1 MPPAWGV
8 SRSSWTRPCTRQWP
22 RLRRS
27 SWRFPT
33 SHGSPKY
40 HHPWIFH
47 CEPSS
52 YWGSPI
58 YGSLEIPSFFRTI
71 PWGTN
76 RKMWK
81 DPWGNPFG
89 KRSTFYGGFSTVS
102 LVYGRLPFFRSR
114 RSILG
119 MDQIILAYL
128 YAMNIQHQLFCWG
141 TEWYGR
147 WFWVNKFSQI
157 WQTGCS
163 KMGPEKGGYRKLGT
177 EREREIYIYIYVY
190 RKISWLLYYSYLLC
204 PWCRLQMLRSWTPF
218 SQTVQSILLH
228 GSENRERWKLLTWKV
243 KLATKLRDCCSEHVV
258 LCEVHIACKKMHVIH
273 LEMAPCIW
281 VFRKKWGTPFHHRFT
296 GLSSNNESGFGT
308 SGVVDSES

>member
-128 YAMNIQHQLFCWG
+128 YAVNIQHQLFCWG

-177 EREREIYIYIYVY
+177 ERERYIC
-190 RKISWLLYYSYLLC
+190 ISQNILA
-204 PWCRLQMLRSWTPF
+204 P
-218 SQTVQSILLH
+218 ILLLPPLSLMSTSDAPKLDPFFSDCSIH
-228 GSENRERWKLLTWKV
+228 PTPRLWKQGTLEATNLKSE
-243 KLATKLRDCCSEHVV
+243 
-258 LCEVHIACKKMHVIH
+258 I
-273 LEMAPCIW
+273 
-281 VFRKKWGTPFHHRFT
+281 
-296 GLSSNNESGFGT
+296 SNQA
-308 SGVVDSES
+308 

>member
-1 MPPAWGV
+1 MEAISQTRRGPQWMPGRPTTSAGAAMPPAWGV

-40 HHPWIFH
+40 HHPWTFH

-58 YGSLEIPSFFRTI
+58 YGNLEIPSFFRTV

-89 KRSTFYGGFSTVS
+89 KRSTFDGGFSTVT

-157 WQTGCS
+157 WQNGCS
-163 KMGPEKGGYRKLGT
+163 KMEPEKGGYRKLGT
-177 EREREIYIYIYVY
+177 EREIYIYICTRPCHPPPPPHPHGMGPIYWPHMRSSPSPPCGVVGV
-190 RKISWLLYYSYLLC
+190 WHC
-204 PWCRLQMLRSWTPF
+204 PPPPPVVWWGCGMVCWVCMVCMVGLVWH
-218 SQTVQSILLH
+218 V
-228 GSENRERWKLLTWKV
+228 WKV
-243 KLATKLRDCCSEHVV
+243 WYVWYV
-258 LCEVHIACKKMHVIH
+258 
-273 LEMAPCIW
+273 W
-281 VFRKKWGTPFHHRFT
+281 
-296 GLSSNNESGFGT
+296 
-308 SGVVDSES
+308 